1 MKPDVLRKVWVLRK
15 FLGQMGV
22 AESMELLSEQLEKN
36 PTNEDLLEMLTT
48 SDPTKSES
56 GSKNSAHRWR

>member
-1 MKPDVLRKVWVLRK
+1 
-15 FLGQMGV
+15 MGV
-22 AESMELLSEQLEKN
+22 AESMELLSEQLDKN
-36 PTNEDLLEMLTT
+36 PTNEDLLEMMTM